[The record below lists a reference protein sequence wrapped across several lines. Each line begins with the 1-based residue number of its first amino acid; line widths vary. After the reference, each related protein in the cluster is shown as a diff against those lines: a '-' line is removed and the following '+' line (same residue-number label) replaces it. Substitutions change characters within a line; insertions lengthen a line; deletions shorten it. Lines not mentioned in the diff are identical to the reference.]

1 MKKYIVILI
10 VVLVG
15 VIGYL
20 INQNIKL
27 TKKYETSIENV
38 KAYDSQMSGLENQ
51 NRVFKLTIEQLNYFS
66 DSIIRKMREV
76 QQELGIKDK
85 RLQQLQYD
93 LSHAIKT
100 DTVILSD
107 TIFKNPEFKLDTIL
121 GDKWFQT
128 KLGLKYPSTIV
139 ITPEIELERYTFING
154 KKETVNPPKKFFLA
168 RWFQRRHTVVEV
180 QVKEMNPY
188 VKNKEQKFIQ
198 IID

>member
-10 VVLVG
+10 IVLVG

-20 INQNIKL
+20 VNQNIKL

-66 DSIIRKMREV
+66 DSIIHKMKEV

-93 LSHAIKT
+93 LSHVTKT

-154 KKETVNPPKKFFLA
+154 KKETVTPPKKFFLA

>member
-10 VVLVG
+10 IVLVG

-20 INQNIKL
+20 VNQNIKL

-66 DSIIRKMREV
+66 DSIIHKMKEV

-100 DTVILSD
+100 DTIILSD
-107 TIFKNPEFKLDTIL
+107 TIFSNPQFKLDTII
-121 GDKWFQT
+121 GDEWFKT
-128 KLGLKYPSTIV
+128 KLLLQYPSTIA
-139 ITPEIELERYTFING
+139 ITPEIKLERFTFISG
-154 KKETVNPPKKFFLA
+154 KRETVKPPKRFFLS
-168 RWFQRRHTVVEV
+168 RWLQKRHTVVEV
-180 QVKEMNPY
+180 KVKENNPY
-188 VKNKEQKFIQ
+188 VKNKEQKFVQ